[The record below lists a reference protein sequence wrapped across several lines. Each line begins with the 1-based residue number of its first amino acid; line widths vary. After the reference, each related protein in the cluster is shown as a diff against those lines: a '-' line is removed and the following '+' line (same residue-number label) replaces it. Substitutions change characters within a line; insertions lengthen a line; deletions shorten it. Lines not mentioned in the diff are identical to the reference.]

1 MSQMQYSL
9 HILLGGLTVLALWRL
24 YKWVHVYLM
33 RYRLIRLY
41 QCLPPARLPLNP
53 FLLGLDFF
61 LESLLAA
68 RSKKYLQHVQSIY
81 HEYGNTFILQSSPF
95 QPVIYTIEPAN
106 IKAILA
112 TKFTDYS
119 AGSPRQKSFGPLLGS
134 SIFLS
139 DGQEWAHSRAL
150 LRPSFARSQVDDMPN
165 YEKHVQNLIRAI
177 PADRETAVDLSE
189 LFLKYTADVITEFM
203 YGKSILSLSQPESFD
218 SRLMK
223 AFDEAQK
230 GGEIRFQMGIFADW
244 MPGQKNFWQSVK
256 WLHDFMSKHVDE
268 ALRCHRDSKQEL
280 PKPSNDECSKE
291 EMSRYIFLK
300 EIAKLTDDPKV
311 LRDELLSILFAGR
324 DSTAATLTN
333 LFFEISRRPEVWQLL
348 RQEVAQ
354 KLNRGLPSFSNL
366 SQMEYLH
373 NCVNESRSLH
383 LTAAHFLF

>member
-1 MSQMQYSL
+1 MQYSL
-9 HILLGGLTVLALWRL
+9 HILLGSLTVFALWRA
-24 YKWVHVYLM
+24 HRRVYIYLA
-33 RYRLIRLY
+33 RCRLIRLH
-41 QCLPPARLPLNP
+41 QCLPPPRLDLNP

-61 LESLLAA
+61 FNSLLAA
-68 RSKKYLQHVQSIY
+68 KSKKYLRHVQSLY
-81 HEYGNTFILQSSPF
+81 DTHGNTFILQSSPF

-112 TKFTDYS
+112 TKFTDYA

-150 LRPSFARSQVDDMPN
+150 LRPSFARSQVDDMHN

-177 PADRETAVDLSE
+177 PTDGETVVNLSE
-189 LFLKYTADVITEFM
+189 LFLRFTADVITEFM

-218 SRLMK
+218 SRLIK

-230 GGEIRFQMGIFADW
+230 GGEMRFQMGIFADW

-256 WLHDFMSKHVDE
+256 WLHEFMSKHVDE
-268 ALRCHRDSKQEL
+268 ALRCHEHSKQEL
-280 PKPSNDECSKE
+280 PKPSKDDCPKE
-291 EMSRYIFLK
+291 ETGRYIFLK
-300 EIAKLTDDPKV
+300 EIAKLTSDPIV

-333 LFFEISRRPEVWQLL
+333 LFFEISRRREVWQRL
-348 RQEVAQ
+348 RQEVTQ
-354 KLNRGLPSFSNL
+354 TLNRRSPSFSNL
-366 SQMEYLH
+366 TQMEYLH
-373 NCVNESRSLH
+373 SCVNESRSLH
-383 LTAAHFLF
+383 LTTAHFLF